1 LLAFEQGDKAGMER
15 QLQWAVNNPEEYL
28 MAMYQGSGALFEGKL
43 QSGLDLARR
52 ATDLALHQNL
62 KSQVAFPA
70 AYLSMQTALIG
81 DCQLTRQW
89 EASLTDPPSR
99 DAAPMTVALAV
110 CGHLRQSQAL
120 VDGFSRRWPAD
131 SQLNN
136 AELPLAR
143 AAIELQL
150 NHPARAIELLQS
162 VGSYERYR
170 PHVTYFRGLCY
181 LRAGRGVEAAAEFE
195 KIAGARG
202 ADPLWTGRAL
212 AYLELG
218 RAYSLAGNAAKSRK
232 AYENFLTL
240 WKDADPDIPIYKQA
254 KAEYAKLQ

>member
-1 LLAFEQGDKAGMER
+1 M
-15 QLQWAVNNPEEYL
+15 
-28 MAMYQGSGALFEGKL
+28 
-43 QSGLDLARR
+43 QSGLNLARR
-52 ATDLALHQNL
+52 ATDLALHQDL

-70 AYLSMQTALIG
+70 AYLAMQTALIG

-89 EASLTDPPSR
+89 EAWLKDPPSR
-99 DAAPMTVALAV
+99 DATPMTVALAL
-110 CGHLRQSQAL
+110 CGRLRQSQAL

-150 NHPARAIELLQS
+150 GHPARAIKLLQS
-162 VGSYERYR
+162 VGSYERSR
-170 PHVTYFRGLCY
+170 PAVTYFRGLGY
-181 LRAGRGVEAAAEFE
+181 LRGRGVEAAAEFE

-212 AYLELG
+212 AYLQLG
-218 RAYSLAGNAAKSRK
+218 RAYLLAGDAARSRK
-232 AYENFLTL
+232 AYEHFLTL

-254 KAEYAKLQ
+254 KAEYAKLR